1 MAETA
6 DAPVSGTG
14 GLRPCRFDPRR
25 PDQFNLGLIT
35 SQNATAPKPGHGRP
49 PLDDDMGEI
58 ESMARAEVSEML
70 DGWYM
75 ENAQLYGYNYKKIR
89 R

>member
-1 MAETA
+1 
-6 DAPVSGTG
+6 
-14 GLRPCRFDPRR
+14 
-25 PDQFNLGLIT
+25 
-35 SQNATAPKPGHGRP
+35 
-49 PLDDDMGEI
+49 MGEI